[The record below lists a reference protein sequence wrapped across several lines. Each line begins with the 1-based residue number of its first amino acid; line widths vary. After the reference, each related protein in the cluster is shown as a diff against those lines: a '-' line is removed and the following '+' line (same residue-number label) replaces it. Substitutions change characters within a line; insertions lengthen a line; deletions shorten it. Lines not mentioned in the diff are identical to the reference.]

1 MRSVVDQIQRSTT
14 DPLRQLQVNKKTT
27 GALYGYNVPKD
38 GHIVFKTNKSPEVHG
53 KIGRG
58 SECMIVSNV
67 KEHLSNLMMI
77 GEILQVHIGTNFNL
91 TRELL
96 VTERSIKG
104 SIRICTLMNVLLRFM
119 DAERM
124 DAKRWFFR
132 SVEAYYTG
140 HKGSTKDQ

>member
-1 MRSVVDQIQRSTT
+1 MDQIQRSTT

-38 GHIVFKTNKSPEVHG
+38 GHMVFKTNKSPEIHG

-67 KEHLSNLMMI
+67 KEHLNNLMLI
-77 GEILQVHIGTNFNL
+77 GEVLQARIGTNFNL
-91 TRELL
+91 TRESL
-96 VTERSIKG
+96 VTEKTIKG
-104 SIRICTLMNVLLRFM
+104 SIRICTLMNILLRFM

-124 DAKRWFFR
+124 NDKRWFFR

-140 HKGSTKDQ
+140 HKGSIKDQ